1 MGFLAEQGAVA
12 AAYNP
17 VRDLK
22 AKPKFKRGTPKFLEV
37 PAAGLF
43 IYAAGA
49 LEPSRAQ
56 AISFIRPLVAT
67 YLYSGLRE
75 SELYQT
81 YVEDFDFDRELIV
94 IRERDETGR
103 LKTEEAE
110 RVIRFA
116 PMLQRILAPYLA
128 NCGQCP
134 QQLAFPSPDGRNVQL
149 TDTRKLLE
157 RCHDG
162 VRPRADAG
170 IAGRLP

>member
-1 MGFLAEQGAVA
+1 MA

-22 AKPKFKRGTPKFLEV
+22 AKPKVKRGTPKFLEV

-81 YVEDFDFDRELIV
+81 YVEDFDFNRELIV